1 MLIDCKINVRIWES
15 EGAMGKNGEMVV
27 PKNYLMELFESQNFT
42 MKFLSPKPYNEYGI
56 LHNNTRKAEWLTA
69 HLD

>member
-1 MLIDCKINVRIWES
+1 
-15 EGAMGKNGEMVV
+15 MGKNGEMVV